1 MSAQP
6 TKIPGIPKPP
16 ASLDPEVR
24 KYLEALTEAVEIRLG
39 RKGDPQDRAVTLR
52 ELIDS
57 GLADQL
63 RATPF
68 DPNNPNIGNR
78 GFTNP
83 TETIR
88 TSVIP
93 QPTSFS
99 VNAAYSTINLSW
111 DFPNYK
117 YHNQTEIWSHSSD
130 VLGNATLAGVSTGRV
145 YVDPVG
151 GGVTRYY
158 WIRHINTAGEFGP
171 WNNTSGTIGTTPTDV
186 AFMLTLLTSQITSS
200 QLATALATPIG
211 NLPANTTQA
220 LTAVETEVNGLE
232 AQYTVKIDSNGHVAG
247 FGLATTLLNGTPTS
261 AFIVRADKFA
271 IIDPANTGNNL
282 TNTPSADIVPFVI
295 DSGNTYIKM
304 AMIKDAA
311 ITSAKIGSLDAG
323 VISAGTISADRIGAN
338 SINASKLHL
347 NNSTITSV
355 DDANGV
361 PTLTLGQTSITA
373 AYIAD
378 AAIDTLQIAGFAV
391 TVPAGDSATGLNHN
405 VTGSLIDISGYTV
418 LQSWDA
424 DGVPEALIIAGQAGF
439 LGGNIYG
446 TTSDFATGVVK
457 FIVEF
462 LNNQGTYTEIT
473 SSSIATLAYQSF
485 RAGFGGQ
492 VTSTN
497 HVAVPSWSRGARIKM
512 QARNDVYPSN
522 NSYSSARKVDKYG
535 FFVLGSKK

>member
-220 LTAVETEVNGLE
+220 ITAVETEINGLE

-311 ITSAKIGSLDAG
+311 ITNAKIGDLAAEKINAG
-323 VISAGTISADRIGAN
+323 FISADRINAN

-361 PTLTLGQTSITA
+361 PTLSLGQTSITT

-378 AAIDTLQIAGFAV
+378 AAVDTLQIEDNAV
-391 TVPAGDSATGLNHN
+391 TVPASIQHGTGSYITPQATETLVGSTALEVNFGTNVPGKVLFLAYIDLDSVGYGSDYAAAGMRLRYNTTNSTSISGSTIVNYVQTNDRKGAPPYLAISFSTAGWTGARYFFMTVE
-405 VTGSLIDISGYTV
+405 VTGESASAAGWWRVEDANLTV
-418 LQSWDA
+418 
-424 DGVPEALIIAGQAGF
+424 F
-439 LGGNIYG
+439 
-446 TTSDFATGVVK
+446 
-457 FIVEF
+457 
-462 LNNQGTYTEIT
+462 
-473 SSSIATLAYQSF
+473 
-485 RAGFGGQ
+485 
-492 VTSTN
+492 
-497 HVAVPSWSRGARIKM
+497 GAR
-512 QARNDVYPSN
+512 R
-522 NSYSSARKVDKYG
+522 
-535 FFVLGSKK
+535 